1 MKGIKLT
8 PLNMFILLVLVLII
22 SIWLGYSVHEGA
34 TGMGSTMKLGD
45 APSREVKQSTFKPYS
60 DRALVTIVDGDSTT
74 NEGKILYDPVYGNMI
89 NVFSQNGGDSA
100 FVVIN
105 RKGSGTKY
113 DSTDGASSDVKQDL
127 IEMQN
132 IGQLAESNDGS
143 SNNFAWSYDHFGHT
157 VIYVSWDKKTIIY
170 LIDNVG
176 GQMKQVFHS
185 NFFNAD
191 HYQTNID
198 NSIMN
203 MPLPTSQ
210 SNVIPATSQKRVMVE
225 GVMAYQVSD
234 SVFFNFEKGIFV
246 KTHDGYNVSH
256 NSNYANGSIMEYDNL
271 NNSSVAS
278 TKFMKG
284 NDPAAVLIIITNA
297 GKKDGKTVY
306 QLNTTVRVMDN
317 SRKSFSGG
325 NDIIGGNGG
334 IYHPKHHHYHN
345 GEFPEEGSDSPYILK
360 TEIVPP
366 VCPMCPSYVP
376 PCQQQSPD
384 VAPTPTPPAPTP
396 SPPTPT
402 PPAPT
407 PSYAPSPSQGEQI
420 ANGLSGAFQQTVKST
435 GDVIDQTV
443 QTTGNVL
450 GQTVQTTG
458 NVLNTGLGTAG
469 GAVQDVTQGIEG
481 TATGLGKDV
490 SNIITGLGKDV
501 TGLGTQA
508 IQRTGDLAQQTV
520 GSATGLTSQAMGT
533 AAGLAYGA
541 GSGAYSLAEQ
551 AMYRDPYG
559 NYYNQY
565 GQPMPYYGQYGMTST
580 QQSIYPGAPVYPTSP
595 YSGYGTCNMQPPMPM
610 QPQYDPMPVTN
621 DFSQFT

>member
-34 TGMGSTMKLGD
+34 TGMGSSMKLGD
-45 APSREVKQSTFKPYS
+45 APSHEVTHTTFQPYS

-74 NEGKILYDPVYGNMI
+74 SEGKILYDPVYGNMI

-100 FVVIN
+100 FVVIS

-127 IEMQN
+127 TEMQN

-191 HYQTNID
+191 HYQTKID

-256 NSNYANGSIMEYDNL
+256 NSNLANGSIMEYDNL

-325 NDIIGGNGG
+325 HSASGGSAVH
-334 IYHPKHHHYHN
+334 HPKNRYEHHHHHH
-345 GEFPEEGSDSPYILK
+345 GEFPEEGQDSPYILK

-384 VAPTPTPPAPTP
+384 VAPTPPAPTPSPPAPTP
-396 SPPTPT
+396 SPP
-402 PPAPT
+402 APT
-407 PSYAPSPSQGEQI
+407 PSYTPSPSQGEQI

-435 GDVIDQTV
+435 GDV
-443 QTTGNVL
+443 L

-458 NVLNTGLGTAG
+458 DVVNTGLGTAG

-565 GQPMPYYGQYGMTST
+565 GQPMPPSGQYGMTST

-595 YSGYGTCNMQPPMPM
+595 YYGYGTCNMQPPMPM
-610 QPQYDPMPVTN
+610 QTQYEPMPVTN